1 MNKSF
6 YTVGLGASAGCQAA
20 LSEFFDH
27 LSPEIEVAL
36 VVVTHLMRE
45 RKSILASILAK
56 HTTLPVQRVETDV
69 KVRPGHIYVLP
80 ENAALRMDNGWLRV
94 SKREE
99 KIENC
104 SVNIFFESLADDFKE
119 KAVGIVFS
127 GAGKDGLQGAL
138 KITELGGLI
147 LVQDPDTA
155 LAYGMPTS
163 VIEHDHPSAI
173 LRPSE
178 LAEKLNHWCTK
189 SATTA

>member
-6 YTVGLGASAGCQAA
+6 YTVGLGASAGGQSA

-36 VVVTHLMRE
+36 VVVTHLMRD

-56 HTTLPVQRVETDV
+56 HTSLPVLRVETDV
-69 KVRPGHIYVLP
+69 EVRPGHIYVLP
-80 ENAALRMDNGWLRV
+80 ENTALKMDNGWLRV
-94 SKREE
+94 SERDE

-104 SVNIFFESLADDFKE
+104 SVNIFFESLAEDFRE

-138 KITELGGLI
+138 KITELGGKV

-163 VIEHDHPSAI
+163 VIEHDHIAAFGTC
-173 LRPSE
+173 RK
-178 LAEKLNHWCTK
+178 AESLVY
-189 SATTA
+189 